1 MPFVPTPLE
10 PVIEEKIKKEKT
22 PKKKKQVKQQP
33 PVGDYT
39 TENELKS
46 LFQLNAPPK
55 DHKVVLETLIQLH
68 AQEFFTQYLG
78 DDGTFLM
85 TKFF

>member
-22 PKKKKQVKQQP
+22 PKPKKQVKQKP
-33 PVGDYT
+33 PAGDYT

-46 LFQLNAPPK
+46 LF
-55 DHKVVLETLIQLH
+55 
-68 AQEFFTQYLG
+68 
-78 DDGTFLM
+78 
-85 TKFF
+85 